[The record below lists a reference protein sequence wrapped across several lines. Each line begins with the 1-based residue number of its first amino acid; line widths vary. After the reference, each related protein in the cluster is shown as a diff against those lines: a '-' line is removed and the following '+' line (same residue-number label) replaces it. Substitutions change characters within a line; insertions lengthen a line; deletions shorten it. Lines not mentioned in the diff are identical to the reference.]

1 MLKLTEREYD
11 FYTWN
16 GVRLELNLAFDNIL
30 LLFELFDDES
40 ISEYLKT
47 DIALNMLVVDK
58 VTVNQ
63 LDIERKSMLFVD
75 ILKDRLDIDLKLLM
89 NKKINETE
97 EKEEEK
103 EEKAPTIPTVD
114 FVVDAER
121 IFSSFLFDYNIDL
134 IEQQGKMQWNKFIA
148 LFRNLSN
155 KSPMGQALHYRTCDI
170 PPKDKNNAEERKRIK
185 KMKAIYEL
193 PKAKE
198 IREHQ
203 EFIAFQK
210 RMEAQKDKMK
220 GR

>member
-1 MLKLTEREYD
+1 MFKLTEREYD

-30 LLFELFDDES
+30 LLFDLFEDES
-40 ISEYLKT
+40 INEHIKT

-58 VTVNQ
+58 VSMTQ
-63 LDIERKSMLFVD
+63 LDMEGKSILLLD
-75 ILKDRLDIDLKLLM
+75 ILKDRLDIDLRLLM
-89 NKKINETE
+89 KK
-97 EKEEEK
+97 KEEEK
-103 EEKAPTIPTVD
+103 KEEKEPTIPTVD

-121 IFSSFLFDYNIDL
+121 IFSSFLFDYNVDL

-185 KMKAIYEL
+185 KMKEIYEL

-210 RMEAQKDKMK
+210 RMDAQKDKMK

>member
-16 GVRLELNLAFDNIL
+16 GVRLELNLAFDNVL
-30 LLFELFDDES
+30 MLFELFDDES
-40 ISEYLKT
+40 INEYVKT

-58 VTVNQ
+58 LVMNQ
-63 LDIERKSMLFVD
+63 LDEENKSLLLLD
-75 ILKDRLDIDLKLLM
+75 ILKDRLDIDLKSLM
-89 NKKINETE
+89 NKQIE

-103 EEKAPTIPTVD
+103 VPTIPTID

-148 LFRNLSN
+148 LFRNLSS
-155 KSPMGQALHYRTCDI
+155 KSPMGQAIQYRTCEI
-170 PPKDKNNAEERKRIK
+170 PPKDKHNADERKRIK
-185 KMKAIYEL
+185 KMKEMYEL

-198 IREHQ
+198 IREQQ
-203 EFIAFQK
+203 ELIAFQK
-210 RMEAQKDKMK
+210 SMEAQKSQLE

>member
-16 GVRLELNLAFDNIL
+16 GVRLEMNLAFDNIL

-40 ISEYLKT
+40 INEYLKT

-63 LDIERKSMLFVD
+63 LDIEQKSMLFVD
-75 ILKDRLDIDLKLLM
+75 ILKDRLDIDLNLLM
-89 NKKINETE
+89 NNKLK
-97 EKEEEK
+97 EKEEKK

-148 LFRNLSN
+148 LFRNLSS

-185 KMKAIYEL
+185 KMKEIYEL
-193 PKAKE
+193 PRAKE
-198 IREHQ
+198 IREHL
-203 EFIAFQK
+203 EFIAFQQ
-210 RMEAQKDKMK
+210 RMEAQKDKVK

>member
-1 MLKLTEREYD
+1 MFKLTERDYD

-30 LLFELFDDES
+30 LLFDLFDDES
-40 ISEYLKT
+40 INEYLKT

-58 VTVNQ
+58 VSMNQ
-63 LDIERKSMLFVD
+63 LDMERKSMLLLD
-75 ILKDRLDIDLKLLM
+75 ILKDRLDIDLKLLTK
-89 NKKINETE
+89 KKIE

-103 EEKAPTIPTVD
+103 APAIPTVD

-134 IEQQGKMQWNKFIA
+134 IEQQGKMQWNKFMA
-148 LFRNLSN
+148 LFRNLSS

-170 PPKDKNNAEERKRIK
+170 PPKDKNNNEERKRIK
-185 KMKAIYEL
+185 KMKEIYEL

-210 RMEAQKDKMK
+210 RMDTQKDQMK

>member
-1 MLKLTEREYD
+1 MFKLTEREYD

-30 LLFELFDDES
+30 LLFDLFEDES
-40 ISEYLKT
+40 INEYLKT

-58 VTVNQ
+58 VDINQ
-63 LDIERKSMLFVD
+63 LDVERKSMLLLD
-75 ILKDRLDIDLKLLM
+75 ILKDRLDIDLRSLM
-89 NKKINETE
+89 KKKIE
-97 EKEEEK
+97 EKE

-121 IFSSFLFDYNIDL
+121 IFSSFLFDYNVDL
-134 IEQQGKMQWNKFIA
+134 IEQQGKMQWNKFMA
-148 LFRNLSN
+148 LYRNLSS

-170 PPKDKNNAEERKRIK
+170 PPKDKTNAEERKRIK
-185 KMKAIYEL
+185 KMKELYEL
-193 PKAKE
+193 PKAKA
-198 IREHQ
+198 IREQQ

-210 RMEAQKDKMK
+210 RMDAQKDKVK

>member
-1 MLKLTEREYD
+1 MLKLTEREVD

-30 LLFELFDDES
+30 LLFDLFEDES
-40 ISEYLKT
+40 INEYLKT

-58 VTVNQ
+58 VSVNQ
-63 LDIERKSMLFVD
+63 LDMERKSMLLLD

-89 NKKINETE
+89 KKKIE
-97 EKEEEK
+97 EKE

-134 IEQQGKMQWNKFIA
+134 IEQQGKMQWNKFMA
-148 LFRNLSN
+148 LFRNLSS

-170 PPKDKNNAEERKRIK
+170 PPKDKTNADERKRIK
-185 KMKAIYEL
+185 KMKEMYEL

-198 IREHQ
+198 IREQQ

>member
-1 MLKLTEREYD
+1 MFKLTEREYD

-30 LLFELFDDES
+30 LLFDLFEDES
-40 ISEYLKT
+40 INEYLKT

-58 VTVNQ
+58 VDINQ
-63 LDIERKSMLFVD
+63 LDVERKSMLLLD
-75 ILKDRLDIDLKLLM
+75 ILKDRLDIDLRSLM
-89 NKKINETE
+89 KKKIE
-97 EKEEEK
+97 EKE

-121 IFSSFLFDYNIDL
+121 IFSSFLFDYNVDL
-134 IEQQGKMQWNKFIA
+134 IEQQGKMQWNKFMA
-148 LFRNLSN
+148 LFRNLSS

-170 PPKDKNNAEERKRIK
+170 PPKDKTNAEERKRIK
-185 KMKAIYEL
+185 KMKELYEL
-193 PKAKE
+193 PKAKA
-198 IREHQ
+198 IREQQ

-210 RMEAQKDKMK
+210 RMDAQKDKVK

>member
-16 GVRLELNLAFDNIL
+16 GVRLELNLAFDNVL
-30 LLFELFDDES
+30 MLFELFVDES
-40 ISEYLKT
+40 INEYVKT

-58 VTVNQ
+58 LVMNQ
-63 LDIERKSMLFVD
+63 LDEENKSLLLLD
-75 ILKDRLDIDLKLLM
+75 ILKDRLDIDLKSLM
-89 NKKINETE
+89 NKQIE

-103 EEKAPTIPTVD
+103 VPTIPTVD

-148 LFRNLSN
+148 LFRNLSS
-155 KSPMGQALHYRTCDI
+155 KSPMGQAIQYRTCEI
-170 PPKDKNNAEERKRIK
+170 PPKDKHNADERKRIK
-185 KMKAIYEL
+185 KMKEMYEL

-198 IREHQ
+198 IREQQ
-203 EFIAFQK
+203 ELIAFQK
-210 RMEAQKDKMK
+210 SMEEQKSQLE

>member
-1 MLKLTEREYD
+1 MFKLTEREYD

-30 LLFELFDDES
+30 LLFDLFEDES
-40 ISEYLKT
+40 INEYIKT

-58 VTVNQ
+58 VDINQ
-63 LDIERKSMLFVD
+63 LDAERKSMLLLD
-75 ILKDRLDIDLKLLM
+75 ILKDRLDIDLRLLM
-89 NKKINETE
+89 KKKIE
-97 EKEEEK
+97 EKE

-121 IFSSFLFDYNIDL
+121 IFSSFLFDYNVDL
-134 IEQQGKMQWNKFIA
+134 IEQQGKMQWNKFMA
-148 LFRNLSN
+148 LFRNLSS

-170 PPKDKNNAEERKRIK
+170 PPKDKTNAEERKRIK
-185 KMKAIYEL
+185 KMKEMYEL

-198 IREHQ
+198 IREQQ
-203 EFIAFQK
+203 ELIAFQK
-210 RMEAQKDKMK
+210 RMDAQKDKMK

>member
-1 MLKLTEREYD
+1 MFKLTEREYD

-30 LLFELFDDES
+30 LLFDLFEDES
-40 ISEYLKT
+40 INEHLKT

-58 VTVNQ
+58 VDINQ
-63 LDIERKSMLFVD
+63 LDAERKSMLLLD
-75 ILKDRLDIDLKLLM
+75 ILKDRLDIDLRLLM
-89 NKKINETE
+89 KKKIE
-97 EKEEEK
+97 EKE

-121 IFSSFLFDYNIDL
+121 IFSSFLFDYNVDL
-134 IEQQGKMQWNKFIA
+134 IEQQGKMQWNKFMA

-170 PPKDKNNAEERKRIK
+170 PPKDKTNGDERKRIK
-185 KMKAIYEL
+185 KMKEMYEL

-198 IREHQ
+198 IREQQ
-203 EFIAFQK
+203 ELIAFQK
-210 RMEAQKDKMK
+210 RMDAQKDKMK

>member
-1 MLKLTEREYD
+1 MFKLTEREYD

-40 ISEYLKT
+40 INEYLKT

-58 VTVNQ
+58 VAVNQ
-63 LDIERKSMLFVD
+63 LDIECKSMLFVD
-75 ILKDRLDIDLKLLM
+75 VLKDKLDIDLKLLM
-89 NKKINETE
+89 NKKIKKIE
-97 EKEEEK
+97 EKE

-121 IFSSFLFDYNIDL
+121 IFSSFLFDYSIDL

-148 LFRNLSN
+148 LFRNLSS

-170 PPKDKNNAEERKRIK
+170 PPKDKTNGDERKRIK
-185 KMKAIYEL
+185 KMKELYEL
-193 PKAKE
+193 PKAKS
-198 IREHQ
+198 IREQQ

-210 RMEAQKDKMK
+210 RMDAQKDKVK